1 MGQNKPAGEGKDLQ
15 RGKVNGCIKGVK
27 QESGMLGTYNM
38 PSVLEITG
46 KRGQSD
52 WSGQG
57 EMMGSAVGHLFM
69 FGV

>member
-46 KRGQSD
+46 KKRTI
-52 WSGQG
+52 
-57 EMMGSAVGHLFM
+57 
-69 FGV
+69 